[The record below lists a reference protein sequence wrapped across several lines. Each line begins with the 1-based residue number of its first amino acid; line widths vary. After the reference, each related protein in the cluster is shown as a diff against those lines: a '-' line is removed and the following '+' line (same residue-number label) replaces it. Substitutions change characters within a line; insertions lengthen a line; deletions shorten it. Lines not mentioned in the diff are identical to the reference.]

1 MVHESRFCTTRP
13 SALSFSAVG
22 ARPSERHTILNQPL
36 PSTTSFVSEKDV
48 RSSGDETQRQEHS
61 GQEVKNGPH
70 HSSTSAENSSH
81 CPEIAR
87 KLVARSPAA
96 RSRRG
101 GGPTGRGRARLCHF
115 NRNSGPQKNNDKVT
129 DYPIATDKHR
139 ESAQIR
145 PRPQRHPRLF
155 GKFFLKNAKYC
166 GKKAPFLNL
175 NAAPAPK
182 YAPHP
187 MNATSC
193 PQAIGQRKRPGIKSR
208 LSNSSRKS
216 QAIVQRK
223 HP

>member
-1 MVHESRFCTTRP
+1 MGHESRFCTTRP

-87 KLVARSPAA
+87 KFVARSPAA

-101 GGPTGRGRARLCHF
+101 GGPTGRGRARLCHL
-115 NRNSGPQKNNDKVT
+115 NRNS
-129 DYPIATDKHR
+129 
-139 ESAQIR
+139 
-145 PRPQRHPRLF
+145 
-155 GKFFLKNAKYC
+155 
-166 GKKAPFLNL
+166 
-175 NAAPAPK
+175 APK
-182 YAPHP
+182 KQRQSHRLPDCHRQTPRISPNQAQTTE
-187 MNATSC
+187 TS
-193 PQAIGQRKRPGIKSR
+193 
-208 LSNSSRKS
+208 
-216 QAIVQRK
+216 AIVRQILLEKCQILR
-223 HP
+223 